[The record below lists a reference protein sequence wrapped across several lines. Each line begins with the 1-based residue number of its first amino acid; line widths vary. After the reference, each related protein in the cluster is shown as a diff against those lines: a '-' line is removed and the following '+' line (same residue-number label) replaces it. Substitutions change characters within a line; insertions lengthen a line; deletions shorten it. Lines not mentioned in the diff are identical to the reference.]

1 MAKGGRV
8 FLDKIFPDH
17 WSFMLGEIS
26 LYSFVV
32 LLATGVFLSL
42 YFVPSTQQV
51 IYHGSYKPLD
61 GQWVSEAYRSTVGI
75 SFDVRGGLLIRQMH
89 HWAADIFT
97 GSIIVHMGRIFFTGA
112 FRKPRELNWLIG
124 TTMLIL
130 AILEGFIGYS
140 LPDDLISGTGLRIGY
155 SIAESI
161 PFVGSYLVTFLWG
174 GQFPGSGVI
183 IPRFF
188 IIHVLIIP
196 LVLIGLLSAH
206 LGLLVRQKHT
216 QFKGEGRTEN
226 NVVGSPMFPTF
237 MAKTTGFLFMVTAAT
252 ALLGAFAQINP
263 IWQFGSYDA
272 SKISYAVQPDWY
284 MGWLD
289 GALRIM
295 PSWELAFWGH
305 TVPLEVFLPAVV
317 FPGIVFTIAH
327 HVADDRTPVHGGQR
341 TAQPARPA
349 AGQTQAHGV
358 PAWPFFAMLFTLFAA
373 SSTDV
378 LANFFHVSLN
388 QVLWFFRFAVFIV
401 PIVSG
406 LVAYQLC
413 REMQGV
419 HGIGKRKRAVIVQR
433 SAEGEYSTVE
443 SAPRPDDE
451 HERARPRAGAG
462 AHRHRAVEQRRHP
475 SARELAHGRSTGQP
489 LSTRRGRVTARD
501 LWVAAESVHAVTY
514 FAPEC
519 RTALREAGLRG
530 FWSGYFA
537 ARAAPLGRVGAGPVT
552 AAFFNFHPAMVARAV
567 PGLLGRRGARDAL
580 PGAGHRGGGG
590 ARRGVPRRGA
600 VRAAGVPA
608 AAAAGGGERA
618 TGPDGSWPAPTGHCG
633 PALRRRW
640 GPGGSARPGK
650 PARPCAST
658 AATGTLPRS

>member
-1 MAKGGRV
+1 VSTTSADTKRSRKAALGPYGQVGKVVGELDDRLGVAKGGRV

-51 IYHGSYKPLD
+51 MYHGSYKPLD
-61 GQWVSEAYRSTVGI
+61 GQWVSEAYRSTVDI
-75 SFDVRGGLLIRQMH
+75 SFNVRGGLLVRQMH

-97 GSIIVHMGRIFFTGA
+97 GSIVVHMGRIFFTGA

-174 GQFPGSGVI
+174 GQFPGTGII

-216 QFKGEGRTEN
+216 QFKGEGRTEH

-305 TVPLEVFLPAVV
+305 TGPLEVFLPAVV
-317 FPGIVFTIAH
+317 FPGLIFTIAMLWPALEVRVTGDTELH
-327 HVADDRTPVHGGQR
+327 NLLDRPRDRPKRTGAGVA
-341 TAQPARPA
+341 
-349 AGQTQAHGV
+349 
-358 PAWPFFAMLFTLFAA
+358 FFALLFTLFAA

-388 QVLWFFRFAVFIV
+388 AVLWFFRFAVIII
-401 PIVSG
+401 PIISG

-419 HGIGKRKRAVIVQR
+419 HDIGKRKRAVIVER
-433 SAEGEYSTVE
+433 SADGEYSTVP
-443 SAPRPDDE
+443 SAPRPDDT
-451 HERARPRAGAG
+451 HE
-462 AHRHRAVEQRRHP
+462 
-475 SARELAHGRSTGQP
+475 ELDPEPVPVRIDIEPLNTSGIRQP
-489 LSTRRGRVTARD
+489 
-501 LWVAAESVHAVTY
+501 ESSPT
-514 FAPEC
+514 
-519 RTALREAGLRG
+519 
-530 FWSGYFA
+530 
-537 ARAAPLGRVGAGPVT
+537 
-552 AAFFNFHPAMVARAV
+552 
-567 PGLLGRRGARDAL
+567 GARQVS
-580 PGAGHRGGGG
+580 R
-590 ARRGVPRRGA
+590 
-600 VRAAGVPA
+600 
-608 AAAAGGGERA
+608 
-618 TGPDGSWPAPTGHCG
+618 
-633 PALRRRW
+633 
-640 GPGGSARPGK
+640 
-650 PARPCAST
+650 
-658 AATGTLPRS
+658 

>member
-1 MAKGGRV
+1 MSTSLPTARTKKAALGPYGRVGNVVDELDDRLGVAKGGRV

-17 WSFMLGEIS
+17 WSFMLGEIA

-32 LLATGVFLSL
+32 VLATGVFLAL
-42 YFVPSTQQV
+42 YFVPSTKEV
-51 IYHGSYKPLD
+51 IYHGTYVPLR
-61 GQWVSEAYRSTVGI
+61 GQRVSEAFSSTVNI
-75 SFDVRGGLLIRQMH
+75 SFGVRGGLLVRQMH
-89 HWAADIFT
+89 HWAADIFV
-97 GSIIVHMGRIFFTGA
+97 GSIVVHMARIFFTGA
-112 FRKPRELNWLIG
+112 FRKPRELNWTIG
-124 TTMLIL
+124 TIMLIL

-161 PFVGSYLVTFLWG
+161 PFIGSYLVTFLWG

-305 TVPLEVFLPAVV
+305 TIPLEVFLPAVI
-317 FPGIVFTIAH
+317 FPGIVFQIAIMWPMIERRYTGDNELH
-327 HVADDRTPVHGGQR
+327 NLLDRPRDRPKR
-341 TAQPARPA
+341 TAFGA
-349 AGQTQAHGV
+349 A
-358 PAWPFFAMLFTLFAA
+358 FFAMLFTLFAA

-378 LANFFHVSLN
+378 LANYFKVSLN
-388 QVLWFFRFAVFIV
+388 EVLWVFRIAFFVI
-401 PIVSG
+401 PIISG

-419 HGIGKRKRAVIVQR
+419 HDIGQRKRALIV
-433 SAEGEYSTVE
+433 SLSPEGEYSTVP

-451 HERARPRAGAG
+451 
-462 AHRHRAVEQRRHP
+462 
-475 SARELAHGRSTGQP
+475 REELDPEPVPVRIDIEP
-489 LSTRRGRVTARD
+489 LSNGGIR
-501 LWVAAESVHAVTY
+501 E
-514 FAPEC
+514 PE
-519 RTALREAGLRG
+519 
-530 FWSGYFA
+530 
-537 ARAAPLGRVGAGPVT
+537 
-552 AAFFNFHPAMVARAV
+552 
-567 PGLLGRRGARDAL
+567 
-580 PGAGHRGGGG
+580 
-590 ARRGVPRRGA
+590 
-600 VRAAGVPA
+600 
-608 AAAAGGGERA
+608 
-618 TGPDGSWPAPTGHCG
+618 
-633 PALRRRW
+633 
-640 GPGGSARPGK
+640 
-650 PARPCAST
+650 
-658 AATGTLPRS
+658 

>member
-1 MAKGGRV
+1 MSDAAAKTKRSSKAARGPYGHVGQIVGELDDRLGVAKGGRV

-51 IYHGSYKPLD
+51 IYHGSYTPLD
-61 GQWVSEAYRSTVGI
+61 GQWVSEAFRSTVNI
-75 SFDVRGGLLIRQMH
+75 SFNVRGGLLIRQMH

-97 GSIIVHMGRIFFTGA
+97 GSIIVHMARIFFTGA

-124 TTMLIL
+124 ITMLIL

-161 PFVGSYLVTFLWG
+161 PIVGSYLVTFLWG
-174 GQFPGSGVI
+174 GQFPGTGII

-216 QFKGEGRTEN
+216 QFAGEGRTED

-295 PSWELAFWGH
+295 PSWEFAAFGH
-305 TVPLEVFLPAVV
+305 TIPFEVFLPAVV
-317 FPGIVFTIAH
+317 FPGLIFTLCMAWPMLERR
-327 HVADDRTPVHGGQR
+327 VTGDDELHNLLDRPRDRPKR
-341 TAQPARPA
+341 TA
-349 AGQTQAHGV
+349 AGVAI
-358 PAWPFFAMLFTLFAA
+358 FALLFTLFAA

-388 QVLWFFRFAVFIV
+388 EVLWFFRFAVIIV
-401 PIVSG
+401 PIISG

-419 HGIGKRKRAVIVQR
+419 HGIGKRKRAVIVRR
-433 SAEGEYSTVE
+433 SVEGEYSTVPA
-443 SAPRPDDE
+443 APRPDDE
-451 HERARPRAGAG
+451 RTEIDPEPVPVRIDI
-462 AHRHRAVEQRRHP
+462 E
-475 SARELAHGRSTGQP
+475 P
-489 LSTRRGRVTARD
+489 LS
-501 LWVAAESVHAVTY
+501 
-514 FAPEC
+514 
-519 RTALREAGLRG
+519 
-530 FWSGYFA
+530 
-537 ARAAPLGRVGAGPVT
+537 
-552 AAFFNFHPAMVARAV
+552 N
-567 PGLLGRRGARDAL
+567 
-580 PGAGHRGGGG
+580 GG
-590 ARRGVPRRGA
+590 AREP
-600 VRAAGVPA
+600 
-608 AAAAGGGERA
+608 E
-618 TGPDGSWPAPTGHCG
+618 SSPTGV
-633 PALRRRW
+633 RQVTR
-640 GPGGSARPGK
+640 
-650 PARPCAST
+650 
-658 AATGTLPRS
+658 